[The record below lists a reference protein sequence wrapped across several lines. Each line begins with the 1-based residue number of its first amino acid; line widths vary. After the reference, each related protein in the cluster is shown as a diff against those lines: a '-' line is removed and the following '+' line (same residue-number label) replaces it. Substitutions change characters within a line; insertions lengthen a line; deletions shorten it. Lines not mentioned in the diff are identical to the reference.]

1 MHGAA
6 WRRLEAFP
14 PSRIPN
20 LYLDPDTPIPLKPPR
35 HPAWQGDVR
44 VFEGHAFLVEAAV
57 SVGGRDMKPGLNIYR
72 WGAARSWGLDV
83 APVETN

>member
-1 MHGAA
+1 
-6 WRRLEAFP
+6 
-14 PSRIPN
+14 
-20 LYLDPDTPIPLKPPR
+20 
-35 HPAWQGDVR
+35 VR